1 MEISPGTT
9 ASSFGNKEY
18 YIPLQPREM
27 VLQGLMMFMSNI
39 NSPTGPSL
47 FTTSTAELPLSLF
60 STDTTES
67 AGWDTTAQ
75 NTPAEDRHTTQLIS
89 ICIYRCKLELAL
101 FTEIYHA
108 KRYV

>member
-39 NSPTGPSL
+39 IIIIN
-47 FTTSTAELPLSLF
+47 
-60 STDTTES
+60 
-67 AGWDTTAQ
+67 
-75 NTPAEDRHTTQLIS
+75 I
-89 ICIYRCKLELAL
+89 
-101 FTEIYHA
+101 
-108 KRYV
+108 